1 MLVNINKQPF
11 DSVKHDSRGL
21 TANYFILIFISIDGG
36 IFTARGYFVSCLEI
50 YHSNIEHS
58 VRAYYMLNSQV
69 GEEWV

>member
-1 MLVNINKQPF
+1 MLVNINTTAIWF
-11 DSVKHDSRGL
+11 SETRLSRPHSKL
-21 TANYFILIFISIDGG
+21 FHSIDGG